1 MQSMKLT
8 LFLDVSV
15 GLKRNHM
22 RHFEGTHLVLM
33 SFIVI
38 PIYGTVGDLTGLDG
52 SWSGRREETYGL
64 HHPSLSQSF
73 LTGWSFSIYCRLIQ
87 GHFQVVDWLALGRRP
102 LHLMFQDLMLLW
114 RIARGVGE
122 PRGTGHQPD
131 SRARHH
137 GSYQGWF
144 TFPIDP
150 IWIHV
155 TCWGGWQPPTSH
167 PFRAMSSSTQ
177 HKGQDIIRLDQ
188 RTSKANSF
196 PYTCDDLSN
205 VNTILVKLPLDRALG
220 NCFVWICLVHLAR
233 SLCWRTMRWR
243 DGTWGLGRGKS
254 RGPFCFSRD
263 LSWENP
269 EPCKFDYTV
278 PTFSRSKKL

>member
-52 SWSGRREETYGL
+52 SWSARREKTYGL

-73 LTGWSFSIYCRLIQ
+73 LTGWSFSIYCRLIR

-102 LHLMFQDLMLLW
+102 LHLIFQDLMLLW

-122 PRGTGHQPD
+122 PRGTGRQPD
-131 SRARHH
+131 SIARHH

-155 TCWGGWQPPTSH
+155 TCWGGWQPLASH

-177 HKGQDIIRLDQ
+177 HKGRDIIRPDQ

-196 PYTCDDLSN
+196 PMTYQTSILSWSSCPWTEHSATVLFGAFSKVFMLAN
-205 VNTILVKLPLDRALG
+205 HALTRRYMRPRQGEVSGGILLLPWPKL
-220 NCFVWICLVHLAR
+220 
-233 SLCWRTMRWR
+233 
-243 DGTWGLGRGKS
+243 GKS
-254 RGPFCFSRD
+254 RT
-263 LSWENP
+263 L
-269 EPCKFDYTV
+269 
-278 PTFSRSKKL
+278 